1 MNIRSIIERVN
12 HVHSHPNA
20 SSQIR
25 GGNLWKRSVA
35 FAQATGSEPG
45 RVNAGLGGGQLT
57 NLGWSQ
63 GEALGRR
70 LRVIYG
76 PPSLDTL
83 EVVSTDM

>member
-1 MNIRSIIERVN
+1 MKIGSIERVD

-20 SSQIR
+20 FSQIR
-25 GGNLWKRSVA
+25 GGNYWKRSVA
-35 FAQATGSEPG
+35 FAKTTGSELG
-45 RVNAGLGGGQLT
+45 HVNAGVGGRQLT

-63 GEALGRR
+63 GEAQGQRKC
-70 LRVIYG
+70 VSYG